1 MKKTLGAE
9 WTKCLEVAHR
19 LEIHKEYPHLLTEDD
34 LINVNLVPIYALLQW
49 LLPKI
54 EEDLGMLLEENES
67 IEDLF
72 QSYFEYE
79 SFRTMRGSPASC
91 DDVFNFINN
100 LPPPT
105 RSAFKSNTNPQT
117 AAFAKPSHTTFII
130 FLLICLGKRPSLGSN
145 LGF

>member
-1 MKKTLGAE
+1 MNMLQPG
-9 WTKCLEVAHR
+9 
-19 LEIHKEYPHLLTEDD
+19 
-34 LINVNLVPIYALLQW
+34 YA
-49 LLPKI
+49 PRRERI
-54 EEDLGMLLEENES
+54 D
-67 IEDLF
+67 
-72 QSYFEYE
+72 
-79 SFRTMRGSPASC
+79 RGSLPIQGYNRYTELGEQEVEEVESDDDIIDQVSEIADIAENGMFSC